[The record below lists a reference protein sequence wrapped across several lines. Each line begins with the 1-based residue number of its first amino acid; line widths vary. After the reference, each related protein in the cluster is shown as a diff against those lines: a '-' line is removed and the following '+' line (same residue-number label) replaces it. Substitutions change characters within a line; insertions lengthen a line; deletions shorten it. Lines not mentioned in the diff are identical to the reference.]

1 MNELKRHGKYNSEK
15 LWFLKLQNKFF
26 DRLRN
31 RGFRIYYLTKVFASV
46 SYSSRNKYLFT
57 SDKIYSNVVQ
67 ETQAEA
73 AITEVG
79 EAIFDNHFNTSNQDR
94 SKEVEDLRETIKDGK
109 TPTTDKVVPF
119 GKLPGLKSKK
129 SNIDFS
135 LGFVLPGEC
144 YELKKD
150 IQNIFDEEYRKAS
163 TSSSS
168 FQQCFNNTKIGALF
182 RNEKKIGD
190 LISKSKL

>member
-1 MNELKRHGKYNSEK
+1 M
-15 LWFLKLQNKFF
+15 
-26 DRLRN
+26 
-31 RGFRIYYLTKVFASV
+31 
-46 SYSSRNKYLFT
+46 
-57 SDKIYSNVVQ
+57 Q

-79 EAIFDNHFNTSNQDR
+79 GAIFDNHFNTSNQDR

-119 GKLPGLKSKK
+119 GILPGLKSKN

-135 LGFVLPGEC
+135 LCFVLPGEW

-150 IQNIFDEEYRKAS
+150 IQKIFAEE
-163 TSSSS
+163 
-168 FQQCFNNTKIGALF
+168 FNTRAHIGALF
-182 RNEKKIGD
+182 CNEIKAW
-190 LISKSKL
+190 

>member
-1 MNELKRHGKYNSEK
+1 MR
-15 LWFLKLQNKFF
+15 
-26 DRLRN
+26 
-31 RGFRIYYLTKVFASV
+31 
-46 SYSSRNKYLFT
+46 
-57 SDKIYSNVVQ
+57 
-67 ETQAEA
+67 
-73 AITEVG
+73 

-144 YELKKD
+144 YELFKERYSSLIKSQYLFKLFPAMLQQH
-150 IQNIFDEEYRKAS
+150 QNW
-163 TSSSS
+163 S
-168 FQQCFNNTKIGALF
+168 FIP
-182 RNEKKIGD
+182 
-190 LISKSKL
+190 

>member
-1 MNELKRHGKYNSEK
+1 MVNKLKRYIKYNSEK
-15 LWFLKLQNKFF
+15 LWFLKLQNKIS
-26 DRLRN
+26 N
-31 RGFRIYYLTKVFASV
+31 RQDKKQRFQNILFNQSICFC

-67 ETQAEA
+67 VMQAEA

-119 GKLPGLKSKK
+119 GILPGLKSKK

-163 TSSSS
+163 TSSSY
-168 FQQCFNNTKIGALF
+168 FQQCFNNTKIGAFFLSG
-182 RNEKKIGD
+182 KKRLAI
-190 LISKSKL
+190 

>member
-1 MNELKRHGKYNSEK
+1 MVNELKRYVKYNSEK
-15 LWFLKLQNKFF
+15 LWFLKLRNKFF

-31 RGFRIYYLTKVFASV
+31 RGFRIYYLTKIFASV

-109 TPTTDKVVPF
+109 
-119 GKLPGLKSKK
+119 LLQQ
-129 SNIDFS
+129 IRLYL
-135 LGFVLPGEC
+135 LG
-144 YELKKD
+144 Y
-150 IQNIFDEEYRKAS
+150 
-163 TSSSS
+163 
-168 FQQCFNNTKIGALF
+168 
-182 RNEKKIGD
+182 
-190 LISKSKL
+190 

>member
-1 MNELKRHGKYNSEK
+1 MNELKRYVKYNSEK
-15 LWFLKLQNKFF
+15 LWFLKLRNKFF

-67 ETQAEA
+67 VMQAEA

-79 EAIFDNHFNTSNQDR
+79 EEIFDNHFNTSNQDR
-94 SKEVEDLRETIKDGK
+94 SKEVEDPRETIKDGK
-109 TPTTDKVVPF
+109 TSTTDKVALF

-129 SNIDFS
+129 TNIDFS
-135 LGFVLPGEC
+135 LGFVFPGEC
-144 YELKKD
+144 YELKKN
-150 IQNIFDEEYRKAS
+150 IQNIFDKNIEKPVPRQALSSNAS
-163 TSSSS
+163 TTPKLEISS
-168 FQQCFNNTKIGALF
+168 II
-182 RNEKKIGD
+182 KKRLVI
-190 LISKSKL
+190 

>member
-1 MNELKRHGKYNSEK
+1 MK
-15 LWFLKLQNKFF
+15 LRNKIF

-31 RGFRIYYLTKVFASV
+31 RGFRIYYLTKIFASV

-73 AITEVG
+73 AIKEVG
-79 EAIFDNHFNTSNQDR
+79 GAIFDNHFNISNQDR

-109 TPTTDKVVPF
+109 TLTTDKVEPF
-119 GKLPGLKSKK
+119 GQLPGLKSKK
-129 SNIDFS
+129 SNIAFS

-144 YELKKD
+144 YELKKV
-150 IQNIFDEEYRKAS
+150 I
-163 TSSSS
+163 
-168 FQQCFNNTKIGALF
+168 
-182 RNEKKIGD
+182 
-190 LISKSKL
+190 

>member
-1 MNELKRHGKYNSEK
+1 M
-15 LWFLKLQNKFF
+15 
-26 DRLRN
+26 
-31 RGFRIYYLTKVFASV
+31 
-46 SYSSRNKYLFT
+46 
-57 SDKIYSNVVQ
+57 Q

-73 AITEVG
+73 VITEVG

-94 SKEVEDLRETIKDGK
+94 SKEVENLRETFKDGK
-109 TPTTDKVVPF
+109 TSTTDKVVPF

-135 LGFVLPGEC
+135 FGFVLPGEC

-150 IQNIFDEEYRKAS
+150 IQNIFDEEYRKACI
-163 TSSSS
+163 SSSS
-168 FQQCFNNTKIGALF
+168 FQQCFINTRIGALF
-182 RNEKKIGD
+182 RNEKKLGD